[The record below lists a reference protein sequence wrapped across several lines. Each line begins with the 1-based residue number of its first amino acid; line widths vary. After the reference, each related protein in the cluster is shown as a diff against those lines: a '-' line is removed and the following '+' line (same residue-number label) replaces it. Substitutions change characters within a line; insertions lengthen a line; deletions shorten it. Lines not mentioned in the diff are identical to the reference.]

1 MSRPN
6 DLYGFCPE
14 CRAVCRADEGRC
26 WLCGHLISGHDADIV
41 QAELALESVYNPRA
55 RYQFGLST
63 LLLITT
69 LTAIVLSVGKMAPGL
84 AVLLT
89 VLLVP
94 ALIRTGLASGN
105 AQAAGQPMS
114 WGAKTAMTVR
124 TATLTFGILLGIVL
138 LLAVAAFVALW
149 IMCSGMSGSFR

>member
-6 DLYGFCPE
+6 SLEGFCPE

-26 WLCGHLISGHDADIV
+26 WLCGHSFIGHDADIV
-41 QAELALESVYNPRA
+41 PAELVPEPPAYNPRA

-69 LTAIVLSVGKMAPGL
+69 LTAIVLSVWKMAPGL

-89 VLLVP
+89 VVLVP
-94 ALIRTGLASGN
+94 ALIRVGLASGN
-105 AQAAGQPMS
+105 AQAVGQPMS
-114 WGAKTAMTVR
+114 WGAKTAMAVR
-124 TATLTFGILLGIVL
+124 TAAVTFGILVGIVVL
-138 LLAVAAFVALW
+138 LIVAGFVALW
-149 IMCSGMSGSFR
+149 IMCSGMRFS

>member
-6 DLYGFCPE
+6 NLEGFCPE
-14 CRAVCRADEGRC
+14 CRAVCHADEGRC
-26 WLCGHLISGHDADIV
+26 WLCGHSFI
-41 QAELALESVYNPRA
+41 AELAPEPPAYNPRA

-69 LTAIVLSVGKMAPGL
+69 LTAIVLSVWKMAPGL

-94 ALIRTGLASGN
+94 ALIRVGIASGK
-105 AQAAGQPMS
+105 AQAVGQPMS
-114 WGAKTAMTVR
+114 WQAKTAMTVR
-124 TATLTFGILLGIVL
+124 TAAVTFGILVGIAV
-138 LLAVAAFVALW
+138 LLAVAGFVALW
-149 IMCSGMSGSFR
+149 IICSGRGGFR